1 MRARNLIWGAAL
13 FVLPVAGLAQ
23 RIPDPS
29 QELQRQEE
37 QLRQLRQRS
46 EAPAEARLQT
56 QVEPTKG
63 QLPEESPCRK
73 IASIEVDSSEIAV
86 DLRVLNGP
94 VGDDPPQGRCL
105 GSLGIGLLIERLQ
118 NDLIARGFLTSRVV
132 AKPQDL
138 TTGILVLSVVPG
150 RIGRLK
156 AELESEQDAW
166 PSSSIATKDGAV
178 LNLRDIE
185 QSLENLRRNP
195 GADVD
200 IQIAPGTEE
209 GYSDVQ
215 IRYREG
221 SPLLVNIAVDDAGS
235 RSTGQWQANGT
246 VSWHSPLGLAD
257 LFYVNWGQD
266 FGGRDP
272 GPRGSGNTVVHY
284 SVPVGYWLFGA
295 TSSRNKYRQT
305 VVGAFQSYLFSGE
318 STQSELQA
326 SRVIHRGPVSK
337 TLGSLKAFAR
347 SSRNFIDDT
356 EVRVQRRQ
364 TGGWE
369 AGLQHT
375 HYFARA
381 TLDLSLSY
389 RQGTGAFAA
398 QPAPEEAFGEGTSR
412 MRLTHASASWAMPL
426 SAGSIA
432 LLYSG
437 QVRVQWDH
445 TRLTPQDRFCIGGRY
460 TVRGFDGVQT
470 LCGERGQTSRNELS
484 WAVPG
489 FPLRLFG
496 AVDLGRVS
504 GPSAPSGA
512 VLAGAAVGLRG
523 EVQQGI
529 VSTQLEVFVG
539 QPVRKPNGFETA
551 STTVGFS
558 LNASF

>member
-1 MRARNLIWGAAL
+1 M
-13 FVLPVAGLAQ
+13 LPLAGLAQ
-23 RIPDPS
+23 AIPDPS

-46 EAPAEARLQT
+46 EAPADARLQT
-56 QVEPTKG
+56 QIEPTKG
-63 QLPEESPCRK
+63 RLPEESPCRR
-73 IASIEVDSSEIAV
+73 IDSIEVDASQIAV
-86 DLRVLNGP
+86 DLRALGGP
-94 VGDDPPQGRCL
+94 SGDDPPQGRCL
-105 GSLGIGLLIERLQ
+105 GSLGIGLLMERLQ

-138 TTGILVLSVVPG
+138 NSGVLVLSVMPG
-150 RIGRLK
+150 RIGRFK
-156 AELESEQDAW
+156 AENESDQGAW
-166 PSSSIATKDGAV
+166 PSSSMAAKEGAI

-200 IQIAPGTEE
+200 IQIEPGAEE
-209 GYSDVQ
+209 GYSDVR
-215 IRYREG
+215 IRYQEG
-221 SPLLVNIAVDDAGS
+221 HPFRVNLSIDDAGS
-235 RSTGQWQANGT
+235 RTTGQWLANVT
-246 VSWHSPLGLAD
+246 VSWHGPFGLAD

-272 GPRGSGNTVVHY
+272 WPRGSGNTAVHY

-337 TLGSLKAFAR
+337 TIASLKAFSR
-347 SSRNFIDDT
+347 SSRNYIDDT

-375 HYFARA
+375 QYSARS
-381 TLDLSLSY
+381 TLDLNLSY

-412 MRLTHASASWAMPL
+412 MRLTQASASWAMPL
-426 SAGSIA
+426 DAGSIA

-437 QVRVQWDH
+437 QIRVQWDH

-460 TVRGFDGVQT
+460 SVRGFDGVQT
-470 LCGERGQTSRNELS
+470 LCGDRGQTSRNELS

-489 FPLRLFG
+489 YPLRLFG
-496 AVDLGRVS
+496 AIDFGRVS
-504 GPSAPSGA
+504 GPNAPSGA

-523 EVQQGI
+523 QVQRGI
-529 VSTQLEVFVG
+529 VNTQFEVFAG
-539 QPVRKPNGFETA
+539 QPVRKPTGFETA
-551 STTVGFS
+551 STTVGLS